1 MLSDRVKLIK
11 PSGIRKFFDL
21 ASQMEGVISLGVG
34 EPDILQHLGQLEKQQ
49 YILLKKDVLFT
60 LLIVVY

>member
-21 ASQMEGVISLGVG
+21 ASQMEGVIFL
-34 EPDILQHLGQLEKQQ
+34 ELENQILQHLGQLEKQQ